1 MKLVLIGLLMG
12 TALCA
17 NAFGQSRVPVPDRNT
32 INNPSSNGQTLGP
45 GDSGAYSHSVSG
57 QILTVDAAENSMVVN
72 LQGKRMQLFIEKDT
86 RLRADK
92 NTDLAGKTAISVA
105 DYKPGQTV
113 KIIYRIVDSKI
124 LEVKL
129 KRPKS

>member
-1 MKLVLIGLLMG
+1 MKLVLIGLLMA
-12 TALCA
+12 TALCV

-32 INNPSSNGQTLGP
+32 INSASSNGQTMGP

-57 QILTVDAAENSMVVN
+57 QIVTVDAAENAMVVN

-92 NTDLAGKTAISVA
+92 NTDLAGKTDISVA

>member
-1 MKLVLIGLLMG
+1 MKLVLIGLLLG

-32 INNPSSNGQTLGP
+32 INNPSSNEQTLGP

-57 QILTVDAAENSMVVN
+57 QIVTVDAAENAMVVN
-72 LQGKRMQLFIEKDT
+72 VQGKRMQLFIEKDT

-92 NTDLAGKTAISVA
+92 NTDLAGKTDISVA